1 MLIKALGF
9 EWQKDGEEGYIRSS
23 YFAGLYMGQHRTG
36 AASFRLQSYSGDF
49 GGTFNLPFGVGLSEF
64 YYQFAYMY
72 NTSPGSTTKILAL
85 RSGTTNI
92 AGLKFTTTGI
102 LELWTGNF
110 VIKVADSNPTVLLPN
125 TWYVIEIY
133 YVLADSNGVF
143 TLRVDMNPVAT
154 FTGDTKPGTETAI
167 DNALHGG
174 FVNGGDIYLDDII
187 INDTTGTRNNS
198 WPNGARIVLL
208 LPTGDGSPIDW
219 TPTPSGNHYSA
230 VDEIPPS
237 GADYLQA
244 TVVDKI
250 ETLSLADLP
259 VEAASVRAVVLQ
271 AWAFKNSILAPTRLA
286 LGMKLGANSYFSSD
300 MGLLAS
306 EGLAKQV
313 WETNPAGGVFM
324 PADVNGAQL
333 LLKSRT

>member
-9 EWQKDGEEGYIRSS
+9 EWQKDGEEGYIRST
-23 YFAGLYMGQHRTG
+23 YFAGLDTGQHRTG
-36 AASFRLQSYSGDF
+36 AASFRLESYSGDF
-49 GGTFNLPFGVGLSEF
+49 GSNLYIPFGVNLSEF
-64 YYQFAYMY
+64 YYQFAFRYSS
-72 NTSPGSTTKILAL
+72 SPGSTTKILAL
-85 RSGTTNI
+85 RSGTTTL

-102 LELWTGNF
+102 LELWTGNYAT
-110 VIKVADSNPTVLLPN
+110 KVADSNPTTLLPN

-133 YVLADSNGVF
+133 YLLADSNGVF
-143 TLRVDMNPVAT
+143 TLRVDMNQVAT
-154 FTGDTKPGTETAI
+154 FTGDTKPGTETTI
-167 DNALHGG
+167 DNAFHGG
-174 FVNGGDIYLDDII
+174 FINGGNVYLDDII

-198 WPNGARIVLL
+198 WPDGARIVLL

-219 TPTPSGNHYSA
+219 TPTPSGNHYAA

-250 ETLSLADLP
+250 DTLSLADLP
-259 VEAASVRAVVLQ
+259 SEAASVRAVVLQ
-271 AWAFKNSILAPTRLA
+271 AWAFKNSILPPARLA
-286 LGMKLGANSYFSSD
+286 LGLKLGANNYFSAD
-300 MGLLAS
+300 MGLPAS
-306 EGLAKQV
+306 ESLVKQT